1 MNNRMELDADGL
13 RFENRKTLL
22 APICMVSYLSWSIT
36 REVNRTYIN
45 FTDYAITCIESNPS
59 EEYFTL

>member
-1 MNNRMELDADGL
+1 MNNPMELDADGQ

-22 APICMVSYLSWSIT
+22 APICMLSYLSWSIT

-45 FTDYAITCIESNPS
+45 FTDFAIRTIEANPS
-59 EEYFTL
+59 EDYFL